1 MTGSGDDARMKSVM
15 KAMRTARAAAIGG
28 LVFAVLMAVV
38 LHLFRAAFPV
48 DQYLDAASM
57 PTSEALSQAR
67 TALFLVPY
75 AGIAFI
81 WFTGALHYNLG
92 SADMR
97 LFTTVFIGSGLL
109 FVAVVFV
116 AAAFASAELTALE
129 RGIDLTD
136 GNRIIPAVA
145 VNELLVGYSARM
157 SAVFCLSLSTMG
169 RLRKT
174 LPPWLYLF
182 GTATGLFLL
191 LVPFG
196 APLVEFLFPVWVAT
210 ISLFLLIKNP
220 GGTTSASAETP

>member
-1 MTGSGDDARMKSVM
+1 MTGSADDARVKAVM
-15 KAMRTARAAAIGG
+15 TALRTARAAAIGG
-28 LVFAVLMAVV
+28 LVFAALMAVV
-38 LHLFRAAFPV
+38 LFLFRAAFPV
-48 DQYLDAASM
+48 DQYLDTEAM
-57 PTSEALSQAR
+57 PSPEALSQAR

-81 WFTGALHYNLG
+81 WFTAALHYNLG
-92 SADMR
+92 STDQR
-97 LFTTVFIGSGLL
+97 LFTTVFISSGLL

-129 RGIDLTD
+129 RGIDLTE
-136 GNRIIPAVA
+136 GNRVIPAVA

-169 RLRKT
+169 RIRKA
-174 LPPWLYLF
+174 LPPWLYIF

-196 APLVEFLFPVWVAT
+196 VPLVEFLFPVWVAT

-220 GGTTSASAETP
+220 GGNNRASAETP

>member
-1 MTGSGDDARMKSVM
+1 MTGSADDARVKAFM

-28 LVFAVLMAVV
+28 LVFAALMAVV
-38 LHLFRAAFPV
+38 LFLFRAAFPV
-48 DQYLDAASM
+48 DQYLDTKAM
-57 PTSEALSQAR
+57 PTPEALSQAR

-81 WFTGALHYNLG
+81 WFTAALHYNLG
-92 SADMR
+92 STDQR

-169 RLRKT
+169 RLRKA

-196 APLVEFLFPVWVAT
+196 VPLVEFLFPVWVAT
-210 ISLFLLIKNP
+210 ISIFLLIKNP
-220 GGTTSASAETP
+220 GAKTSGSPESP